1 MAGIGVKLNKIYGK
15 NTVFSSLVGFGYSAV
30 ISVMPMFIVI
40 ITLMLMQK
48 LLGFD
53 KVGYASRELFSC
65 TILYICMFSLL
76 AEAPFNA
83 VLSRYM
89 SDAIYQEK

>member
-1 MAGIGVKLNKIYGK
+1 MAGIGVRLNKIYGK
-15 NTVFSSLVGFGYSAV
+15 NTIFSSLVGFGYSAV
-30 ISVMPMFIVI
+30 ISVAPMFIVI

-65 TILYICMFSLL
+65 TVLYVCMFSLL

-83 VLSRYM
+83 VLSRDRK
-89 SDAIYQEK
+89 SVV